1 MKRRI
6 RQHSTIGFTLIEVM
20 VTLLIAGVL
29 AAIAAPSWLSL
40 ANGRRAAAGRDEIM
54 QVLQVAR
61 TEAIRTRQPQ
71 SVNINSTATPPTI
84 AVNSSPARRIGE
96 QSIQNPTLLSKLGL
110 SVTGVTP
117 SGGIVTITFD
127 DRGSITTPLGAQG
140 IKLIVSSPANNGAK
154 RCVIVQTILGSM
166 RTANDSACN

>member
-6 RQHSTIGFTLIEVM
+6 RQHSTVGFTLIEVI
-20 VTLLIAGVL
+20 VTVVIAGVL
-29 AAIAAPSWLSL
+29 AAIAAPSWMGI

-71 SVNINSTATPPTI
+71 SVSINPTATPPTI
-84 AVNSSPARRIGE
+84 KVNASAARPIGE
-96 QSIQNPTLLSKLGL
+96 QSTQDSSLPSKLGL
-110 SVTGVTP
+110 SVTGGTLA
-117 SGGIVTITFD
+117 GGAVTIAFD
-127 DRGSITTPLGAQG
+127 ERGSITTPLGTQG
-140 IKLIVSSPANNGAK
+140 IKFTVSSPANNGRK

-166 RTANDSACN
+166 RTANDDACN